1 MIAVPSLLAEVADK
15 EFAVSTLW
23 IIALALS
30 AVGFLL
36 ARWRRWAAIAAV
48 IVASV
53 WAYLI
58 VSELRDR
65 FVGPAIA
72 QELGQTYVVQSYISA
87 VLPFLFLAL
96 GFLRSRPH
104 AP

>member
-1 MIAVPSLLAEVADK
+1 MTAFPSLLAEVADK
-15 EFAVSTLW
+15 EFTVSTLW
-23 IIALALS
+23 IVALAIS

-36 ARWRRWAAIAAV
+36 VRWRRWAATVAV
-48 IVASV
+48 MVASV
-53 WAYLI
+53 WAFLI

-72 QELGQTYVVQSYISA
+72 QELGQTYVLQSYISA
-87 VLPFLFLAL
+87 LLPFLFVVL
-96 GFLRSRPH
+96 GFFRSRPH

>member
-15 EFAVSTLW
+15 EFTVSTLW
-23 IIALALS
+23 IVALALS

-36 ARWRRWAAIAAV
+36 VRWRRWAAIVVAM
-48 IVASV
+48 VASV
-53 WAYLI
+53 WAFLI

-65 FVGPAIA
+65 FVGPAITL
-72 QELGQTYVVQSYISA
+72 ELGQRYVVQSYISA
-87 VLPFLFLAL
+87 VLPFLFVVL
-96 GFLRSRPH
+96 GFLRSKPN

>member
-1 MIAVPSLLAEVADK
+1 MVAVSSVLAEVAGK

-23 IIALALS
+23 IVALALS
-30 AVGFLL
+30 VVGFLL
-36 ARWRRWAAIAAV
+36 VRWRRWTAIASV
-48 IVASV
+48 TVASV

-65 FVGPAIA
+65 FVGPAIT
-72 QELGQTYVVQSYISA
+72 QELGQMYVVQSYVSA
-87 VLPFLFLAL
+87 LLPFLFLVL

>member
-1 MIAVPSLLAEVADK
+1 MTAVPSLLAEVADK
-15 EFAVSTLW
+15 EFTVSTLW
-23 IIALALS
+23 IVALAIS

-36 ARWRRWAAIAAV
+36 VRWRRWAATVAV
-48 IVASV
+48 MVASV
-53 WAYLI
+53 WAFLI

-72 QELGQTYVVQSYISA
+72 QELGQTYVLQSYISA
-87 VLPFLFLAL
+87 LLPFLFVVL
-96 GFLRSRPH
+96 GFFRSRPH

>member
-1 MIAVPSLLAEVADK
+1 MIALSPLLAEVADK
-15 EFAVSTLW
+15 ELAVSTLW
-23 IIALALS
+23 IVALALS
-30 AVGFLL
+30 ALGFLL
-36 ARWRRWAAIAAV
+36 ARWRRWAATAAV

-72 QELGQTYVVQSYISA
+72 QELGHTYIIQSYISA
-87 VLPFLFLAL
+87 LLPFVFLAL
-96 GFLRSRPH
+96 GFVRSKPH